1 MFTCGVAAINLK
13 HLQLENEIAAHYLKL
28 NTFVFNESIFKIS
41 REVIDVNRKRVKRC
55 DASDIFSNL
64 ILYILNSAALTSSQ
78 SLDVTR
84 RLLFLRRV
92 NLISLVPGSDVFN
105 KMEQKWPVKWC
116 VCAHAGWL
124 WDHGGDVC
132 ELCPLLPT
140 YPAGAVQESRRPGVP
155 AEILQHHQQVL
166 ELVLFLNY

>member
-1 MFTCGVAAINLK
+1 MFTYSVAAINLK

-41 REVIDVNRKRVKRC
+41 RLVIDVNRKRVKRC

-84 RLLFLRRV
+84 RLLLFLRRV

-116 VCAHAGWL
+116 VCMQ
-124 WDHGGDVC
+124 GGFGIMEEMCVNYVHYYPRTQL
-132 ELCPLLPT
+132 ELCKSHVDLE
-140 YPAGAVQESRRPGVP
+140 Y
-155 AEILQHHQQVL
+155 LQKYFSIINRCSSL
-166 ELVLFLNY
+166 CFF